1 MAAPTPV
8 PAQPSGLPPLPVNL
22 QALIEFDEAIDRRLR
37 ELEQR
42 FAGPR
47 RHLRLDARQAWKPRP
62 NKPR

>member
-1 MAAPTPV
+1 
-8 PAQPSGLPPLPVNL
+8 LPPLPVNL

-47 RHLRLDARQAWKPRP
+47 RQLRLDARHAWTPRP
-62 NKPR
+62 PRGL

>member
-1 MAAPTPV
+1 
-8 PAQPSGLPPLPVNL
+8 LPPLPVNL

-47 RHLRLDARQAWKPRP
+47 RQLRLDARNAWTPRAHR
-62 NKPR
+62 PR